1 MILYAGYWMLDTFP
15 GPISPAG
22 LASPKRL
29 REGVAGAGGGHY
41 GNFYNTLYAPR
52 N

>member
-1 MILYAGYWMLDTFP
+1 MEMILDAGYFSGADIP
-15 GPISPAG
+15 RC

-29 REGVAGAGGGHY
+29 REGVAGGAGGGHY